1 MNRFENFGWLW
12 IAVSITDFVM
22 AVIRQS
28 VIALVDDVRSGWS
41 FKQPSPKNCPSSSWC
56 RLRFLHGASL

>member
-12 IAVSITDFVM
+12 IAVSITDLVM

-28 VIALVDDVRSGWS
+28 VIASSMTFAGVGRSN
-41 FKQPSPKNCPSSSWC
+41 SPHQKIV
-56 RLRFLHGASL
+56 LR